1 MVLTTRTG
9 AGLKWSGRASGSGWS
24 SHYAS
29 CLPRC
34 SLGPANNWHMA
45 GAGWQAL
52 CPALPSGTRPFLL
65 TNLSSAWV
73 PVPAAPVWQD
83 LSGRGLAARSWALAS
98 GEVAVNQSSWK
109 SVLLSLWPKAPIVC
123 CQLLP
128 PLMKWAPAAQREKVW
143 GFSPFCVQHPVLE
156 TLLDP
161 YMPCAILEFILESG
175 AVLAERS
182 FLGMHTALYM

>member
-1 MVLTTRTG
+1 MVLTTCTG
-9 AGLKWSGRASGSGWS
+9 AGLEWSGRASGRLEQSLCFLP
-24 SHYAS
+24 AS
-29 CLPRC
+29 VF
-34 SLGPANNWHMA
+34 LGPANNWHMA
-45 GAGWQAL
+45 GTGWQAL
-52 CPALPSGTRPFLL
+52 CPALPSGIRPFLL
-65 TNLSSAWV
+65 TSLSSAWV

-98 GEVAVNQSSWK
+98 GEVAVNQPSWK
-109 SVLLSLWPKAPIVC
+109 SVLLSLWPEAPIVC

-161 YMPCAILEFILESG
+161 YTPCAILEFILESG

-182 FLGMHTALYM
+182 FLGMHTALHM